1 MLMPK
6 VAKIKVAKTAG
17 KTIQYESC
25 QSSAALMPKAANAT
39 STIAIDTH
47 KKPSRD
53 GVIVTL
59 IKPNDIACIEAIAA
73 TTDRNSKTDR
83 LTRQITGE
91 RILAPRMQRKKT
103 TQMMER
109 ITPARAGFSGNV
121 STRKYATGTQIFA
134 DKSVPKIARASRPAF
149 LPISEMR
156 LFPV

>member
-47 KKPSRD
+47 RKPSRD

-134 DKSVPKIARASRPAF
+134 DKSVPKIARASRPVL
-149 LPISEMR
+149 LPKMR

>member
-39 STIAIDTH
+39 SAIAIDTH

-53 GVIVTL
+53 AVTVTP
-59 IKPNDIACIEAIAA
+59 IKPNDIASMEAIAA
-73 TTDRNSKTDR
+73 TTDRNSKTAR
-83 LTRQITGE
+83 LTRQITCE
-91 RILAPRMQRKKT
+91 RILAPRMQRKKI
-103 TQMMER
+103 TQIIKR
-109 ITPARAGFSGNV
+109 IAPVRAGFSGNV
-121 STRKYATGTQIFA
+121 STRKNATGTQIFA